1 MRMRWLGKTGLQVS
15 EICCGTGT
23 FVGLDQF
30 KTSGEVT
37 QPEADY
43 IVSMALDAGV
53 NFFNTAEHYSRGLAE
68 QMLGKALGPK
78 RKDVIII
85 SKVSHFIIP
94 GENTGGLS
102 RKHII
107 EACEA
112 SLKRLGTDYIDIYEV
127 HGLDPRT
134 SQEVTMS
141 ALNDLVHQGKVR
153 YIGCSN
159 YAGWNLM
166 KGMAISEKN
175 GWEKF
180 VTLEA
185 MYSLAA
191 RWLEFELI
199 PACIDQEVAVLAY
212 SPLHAGL
219 LSGKYRRGQ
228 TWPIGTRIPNQEETD
243 HWPFEPEKLFNIVD
257 ELSRIAQ
264 EHNAVVSQVAL
275 NYVLQKSG
283 VCSVIIGTR
292 TVAQLEENLG
302 AMKWQLT
309 ADEMVRLD
317 KLSEPEHS
325 SPYDSRLVLISP
337 QSKYGPGF
345 EPTRPA

>member
-23 FVGLDQF
+23 FVGLDHL
-30 KTSGEVT
+30 KSSGQVT
-37 QPEADY
+37 QSEADH
-43 IVSMALDAGV
+43 IVRVAIDAGV

-68 QMLGKALGPK
+68 QMLGKALGKK

-85 SKVSHFIIP
+85 NKVSHLIIP
-94 GENTGGLS
+94 GKNTSGLS
-102 RKHII
+102 RHHII

-112 SLKRLGTDYIDIYEV
+112 SLKGLGTDYLDIYEF
-127 HGLDPRT
+127 HGLDPKT
-134 SQEVTMS
+134 SQEVIMS
-141 ALNDLVHQGKVR
+141 AMNDLVHQGKVR

-159 YAGWNLM
+159 YAGWSLM
-166 KGMAISEKN
+166 KGIAIAEKN

-199 PACIDQEVAVLAY
+199 PACIDQGVAVLAY

-228 TWPIGTRIPNQEETD
+228 PWPTGTRISSQGNFR
-243 HWPFEPEKLFNIVD
+243 WPFDPEKLFNIID
-257 ELSRIAQ
+257 ELSQIAQ
-264 EHNAVVSQVAL
+264 EHNASVSQAAL
-275 NYVLQKSG
+275 NYVLQKPG
-283 VCSVIIGTR
+283 ICSAIIGIR
-292 TVAQLEENLG
+292 TVAQLEENLR
-302 AMKWQLT
+302 AVEWQLT
-309 ADEMVRLD
+309 PEEMARLD
-317 KLSEPEHS
+317 KLSEPEHQY
-325 SPYDSRLVLISP
+325 PYDHRLIRL
-337 QSKYGPGF
+337 
-345 EPTRPA
+345 PTDK